1 MTNKTKT
8 IRLLMPQWQGGNNP
22 NYSFGAE
29 LLAWLAPDNDQ
40 PLIHVPVQAY
50 DGKPLENENGMNGR
64 TQLLEQLK
72 AAHHLIHAH
81 KPDRIVMFGGDCLV
95 EQAPFAYLNERYDGE
110 LGLIWIDAHSD
121 LVRYV
126 GYDNGHTVP
135 LGNLLGEGD
144 EEFAEH
150 VNIPLKPEN
159 VFIAGLAT
167 PTEQEAKVISEG
179 FQKLG
184 IRFAEQDTDMI
195 QRLGIRTAGTE
206 ELKNSTAP
214 IKAWI
219 KERGIKHLAIHLDL
233 DVLDPKAFRSLLF
246 ANPAEPFN
254 LSPQGTMQLPQLLH
268 LLKELSEETDV
279 VGLGITEHLPWD
291 SIYLKKLLGEMPI
304 LNN

>member
-1 MTNKTKT
+1 MTKT

-50 DGKPLENENGMNGR
+50 DGTPLANENGMYGR
-64 TQLLEQLK
+64 KQLLEQLE
-72 AAHHLIHAH
+72 AAQHIIDAH

-95 EQAPFAYLNERYDGE
+95 EQAPFAYLNERYGGE

-126 GYDNGHTVP
+126 GYDNGHTLP

-144 EEFAEH
+144 EEFAKH
-150 VNIPLKPEN
+150 VKVPLKPEN
-159 VFIAGLAT
+159 AFIAGLAA
-167 PTEQEAKVISEG
+167 PTEEETKIFSEA

-184 IRFAEQDTDMI
+184 VTTTESDTEVI
-195 QRLGIRTAGTE
+195 QRLGIRTAGTQ
-206 ELKNSTAP
+206 ELTTSTAS
-214 IKAWI
+214 IKEWI
-219 KERGIKHLAIHLDL
+219 KESGIKHLAIHLDL

-246 ANPAEPFN
+246 ANPEAPYN
-254 LSPQGTMQLPQLLH
+254 LSPAGTMQIPQLLH
-268 LLKELSEETDV
+268 LIKELSEETDV
-279 VGLGITEHLPWD
+279 VGLGITEHMPWD
-291 SIYLKKLLGEMPI
+291 AINLKDLLGEIPI

>member
-1 MTNKTKT
+1 MTKKT

-50 DGKPLENENGMNGR
+50 DGTPLENENGMNGR
-64 TQLLEQLK
+64 TQLLEQLE
-72 AAHHLIHAH
+72 AAQHIIDAH

-95 EQAPFAYLNERYDGE
+95 EQAPFAYLNERYGGE

-126 GYDNGHTVP
+126 GYDNGHTLP

-144 EEFAEH
+144 EEFAKH
-150 VNIPLKPEN
+150 VKIPLKPEN

-167 PTEQEAKVISEG
+167 PTEQEIEVISEA
-179 FQKLG
+179 FQRLG
-184 IRFAEQDTDMI
+184 IAPTEPDTEVI
-195 QRLGIRTAGTE
+195 QRLGIKTAE
-206 ELKNSTAP
+206 AQELTNSTES
-214 IKAWI
+214 IKEWI
-219 KERGIKHLAIHLDL
+219 KESGIKHLAIHLDL

-246 ANPAEPFN
+246 ANPEAPYN
-254 LSPQGTMQLPQLLH
+254 YSPAGTMQMLQLLN
-268 LLKELSEETDV
+268 LIRELSEETDV
-279 VGLGITEHLPWD
+279 VGLGITEHMPWD
-291 SIYLKKLLGEMPI
+291 SINLKNLLGEIPI

>member
-1 MTNKTKT
+1 MTRT

-50 DGKPLENENGMNGR
+50 DGTPLDNENGMYGR
-64 TQLLEQLK
+64 KQLLEQLE
-72 AAHHLIHAH
+72 AAQHIIDAH

-95 EQAPFAYLNERYDGE
+95 EQAPFAYLNERYGGE

-126 GYDNGHTVP
+126 GYDNGHTLP

-144 EEFAEH
+144 EEFAKH
-150 VNIPLKPEN
+150 VKVPLKPEN
-159 VFIAGLAT
+159 VFIAGLAA
-167 PTEQEAKVISEG
+167 PTEEETKTFSET

-184 IRFAEQDTDMI
+184 VTTIETDAEVI
-195 QRLGIRTAGTE
+195 QRLGIRTAGTK
-206 ELKNSTAP
+206 ELTISTES
-214 IKAWI
+214 I
-219 KERGIKHLAIHLDL
+219 KEWITESGIKHLAIHLDL
-233 DVLDPKAFRSLLF
+233 DVLDPKSFRSLLF
-246 ANPAEPFN
+246 ANPEAPYN
-254 LSPQGTMQLPQLLH
+254 LSPAGTMQIPQLLH
-268 LLKELSEETDV
+268 LIKELSEETDV
-279 VGLGITEHLPWD
+279 VGLGITEHMPWD
-291 SIYLKKLLGEMPI
+291 AINLKNLLGEIPI

>member
-1 MTNKTKT
+1 MNQKT

-40 PLIHVPVQAY
+40 PLIQVPVQAY
-50 DGKPLENENGMNGR
+50 DGTPLENENGINGR
-64 TQLLEQLK
+64 KQLIDQLE
-72 AAHHLIHAH
+72 AAEHIIYAH

-95 EQAPFAYLNERYDGE
+95 EQAPFAYLNERYHGE

-121 LVRYV
+121 LVGYK
-126 GYDNGHTVP
+126 GYDNGHTLP

-144 EEFAEH
+144 EEFAKH
-150 VNIPLKPEN
+150 VKIPLKPEN

-167 PTEQEAKVISEG
+167 PTEQEGEVISEA
-179 FQKLG
+179 FERLG
-184 IRFAEQDTDMI
+184 ITTAESDTEMI
-195 QRLGIRTAGTE
+195 QRLGIKTAGAE
-206 ELKNSTAP
+206 ELTKSTAS
-214 IKAWI
+214 IKEWI
-219 KERGIKHLAIHLDL
+219 KESGIKHLAVHLDL

-246 ANPAEPFN
+246 ANPEGPYTF
-254 LSPQGTMQLPQLLH
+254 SPSGSLQIHQLLH

-291 SIYLKKLLGEMPI
+291 SINLKNLLGEIPI
-304 LNN
+304 LNK